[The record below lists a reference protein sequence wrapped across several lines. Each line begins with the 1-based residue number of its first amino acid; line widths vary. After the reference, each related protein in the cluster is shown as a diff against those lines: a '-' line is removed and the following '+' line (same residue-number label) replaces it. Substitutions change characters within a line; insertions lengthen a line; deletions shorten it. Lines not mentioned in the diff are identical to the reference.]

1 MKRFL
6 IALALILP
14 LAACS
19 PPESSS
25 PGRGGEP
32 NEPVPHLDPGVDSEL
47 HPAPDPGHDPSQPPG
62 AENQPNAALDLNIN
76 GFGID
81 LYHELRETT
90 EGNLVVS
97 PLSVVL
103 ALGMVLPGAD
113 AEASAE
119 VLELLGADNV
129 DVVNRDLSRL
139 SQIIQ
144 ARGEQEGVTLTLANR
159 GFVDETLTLDDN
171 YLTTLGDEYGF
182 GLETVNYGEPEAARG
197 DINSWVAEQT
207 NQLIEELM
215 PEGSIHEDSRLTLVN
230 AIYLLA
236 EWQDGFDEAQTMDR
250 PFFFADGSEAR
261 VPTMRATRTLSVL
274 DSSSYR
280 AVELPYKNDELT
292 MLVIAPEDLR
302 TFDQTLDADMING
315 IVDELRPQ
323 LVELSLPKLETR
335 FSSSLKESLQAMGV
349 ERLFCGSCNALP
361 DIAPPAELAVSDV
374 VHEAYLR
381 VDEEG
386 TEAAAATGAVVS
398 VTSAAIPTLV
408 MRVDRPYVLALR
420 DRETGAILFLARVM
434 DPR

>member
-6 IALALILP
+6 IILGLVLP

-19 PPESSS
+19 PPESTPS
-25 PGRGGEP
+25 EP

-47 HPAPDPGHDPSQPPG
+47 QPTPDPGHDPSQPPG
-62 AENQPNAALDLNIN
+62 AENQPGAALDLDVNR
-76 GFGID
+76 FGID

-119 VLELLGADNV
+119 LLELLGAD
-129 DVVNRDLSRL
+129 DVEAVNRDLGTL
-139 SQIIQ
+139 SEAIRQ
-144 ARGEQEGVTLTLANR
+144 RGEQEGVTLTIANR

-171 YLTTLGDEYGF
+171 YLTTLAEQHGF
-182 GLETVNYGEPEAARG
+182 GLDTVNYDEPETARS
-197 DINSWVAEQT
+197 DINNWVAEQT

-215 PEGSIHEDSRLTLVN
+215 PEGSISEDTRLTLVN

-236 EWQDGFDEAQTMDR
+236 EWQDGFDEAQTMER

-261 VPTMRATRTLSVL
+261 VPTMRATLTLPVI
-274 DSSSYR
+274 DSPTYR
-280 AVELPYKNDELT
+280 AVELPYKNDELA
-292 MLVIAPEDLR
+292 MLVIAPEDLA
-302 TFDQTLDADMING
+302 TFNDHLDADMIDG
-315 IVDELRPQ
+315 IVEELNPQ

-335 FSSSLKESLQAMGV
+335 FSSSLKESLQALGV
-349 ERLFCGSCNALP
+349 ERLFCGGCNALP

-381 VDEEG
+381 VDEKG

-398 VTSAAIPTLV
+398 VTSAVMPTLV

-434 DPR
+434 DPRS